1 MRGSRDAAACK
12 IDSPAWEPMSMAL
25 PRHAFTPMYR
35 SCRRETTLRTF
46 ASATRFL
53 ATALLAAGASLA
65 AHGEPVA
72 PRVDF
77 LDSPAVV
84 GLGRWQYDPLFPLLP
99 APHAPAV
106 SRFASRFAALDVPVR
121 GQAMQL
127 RAAAANNT
135 IEQPLESAN
144 ERLRRLHG
152 FTDVSLGA
160 QWRVRGG
167 DAGWLPHVA
176 WLADVETTGSPA
188 FRDRTVR
195 PSLRATAQWELP
207 RQWSLGAMPG
217 VYRDR
222 GDDGRHYAA
231 GVLAVTLGKSWTPR
245 LQTFVELAGQRLS
258 RAQPDAS
265 LLNVDT
271 GLAFAASRTL
281 HVDAVVSR
289 SLSGSASQQLR
300 GGLSVSSRF

>member
-1 MRGSRDAAACK
+1 MRA
-12 IDSPAWEPMSMAL
+12 
-25 PRHAFTPMYR
+25 
-35 SCRRETTLRTF
+35 F
-46 ASATRFL
+46 ASIARSLAAT
-53 ATALLAAGASLA
+53 LLAAGACA
-65 AHGEPVA
+65 ASFGEPA
-72 PRVDF
+72 PAHVDF
-77 LDSPAVV
+77 LASPAVV
-84 GLGRWQYDPLFPLLP
+84 GLGRWQYDPVSPLRPELHGSP
-99 APHAPAV
+99 E
-106 SRFASRFAALDVPVR
+106 RRLASRFAALDLPAR

-127 RAAAANNT
+127 RAAATTAAAADT

-144 ERLRRLHG
+144 DRLRRLRG

-188 FRDRTVR
+188 FRDRNVR

-207 RQWSLGAMPG
+207 GQLSLGVMPG

-222 GDDGRHYAA
+222 GDGGKHYAA

-245 LQTFVELAGQRLS
+245 LQGFVELAGQCVS

-271 GLAFAASRTL
+271 GVAFAASRTL

-289 SLSGSASQQLR
+289 SLSGSVSQQLR

>member
-1 MRGSRDAAACK
+1 MRA
-12 IDSPAWEPMSMAL
+12 
-25 PRHAFTPMYR
+25 
-35 SCRRETTLRTF
+35 F
-46 ASATRFL
+46 ASFARSLAAT
-53 ATALLAAGASLA
+53 LLAAVACVA
-65 AHGEPVA
+65 ARGEPA
-72 PRVDF
+72 PAHVDF
-77 LDSPAVV
+77 LASPAVI
-84 GLGRWQYDPLFPLLP
+84 GLGRWQYDPASPLLP
-99 APHAPAV
+99 EPHASPV
-106 SRFASRFAALDVPVR
+106 RRVASRFAALDVPVR

-127 RAAAANNT
+127 RAAAAVDT

-144 ERLRRLHG
+144 DRLRRLRA

-188 FRDRTVR
+188 FRDRNVR

-207 RQWSLGAMPG
+207 GQLSLGVMPG
-217 VYRDR
+217 IYRDR
-222 GDDGRHYAA
+222 GDGGRHYAA
-231 GVLAVTLGKSWTPR
+231 GVLAMTLGKAWTPR
-245 LQTFVELAGQRLS
+245 LQGFIELAGQCVS

-265 LLNVDT
+265 LLDVDT
-271 GLAFAASRTL
+271 GVAFAASRTL

-289 SLSGSASQQLR
+289 SLSGSVSQQLR